1 MSEIVRP
8 KPGFKCGPRGLLI
21 LTKPDFFFFKK
32 ELSFPYHRSLF
43 LSHICYGET
52 GALAGPA
59 LGAPQAVIL
68 LENLIAAG
76 VKECLVYGWAGAIR
90 EEVPLGQLF
99 WIETALSL
107 EGTSKFYG
115 PEGLYRPV
123 LSPVFEKIIQDF
135 GRASVVSVDA
145 LYRETTEF
153 CQIYSPKVMLVD
165 MEVSALYAVAS
176 FRGIKILALVG
187 ISDRIYPCQ
196 ERISSQ
202 GMKNLRPR
210 LIQIFGK
217 FLGCPQP

>member
-32 ELSFPYHRSLF
+32 EFSFPYQKSLF

-90 EEVPLGQLF
+90 EEVPLGRVF

-107 EGTSKFYG
+107 EGTSRFYG
-115 PEGLYRPV
+115 EDALYKPV
-123 LSPVFEKIIQDF
+123 LSPVLEKIIQDIQ
-135 GRASVVSVDA
+135 RASVVSVDA

-153 CQIYSPKVMLVD
+153 CQAYGPKVMLVD

-176 FRGIKILALVG
+176 FRRVKILALVG
-187 ISDRIYPCQ
+187 VSDRIYPRQ
-196 ERISSQ
+196 EKISPQ
-202 GMKNLRPR
+202 GMKDLRPR
-210 LIQIFGK
+210 LLQIFGE
-217 FLGCPQP
+217 FLGHF